1 MKPETRRARLGGGL
15 LLGLLP
21 LVLLAG
27 LVALILRTGLA
38 DAVRGEAPPV
48 EALSFQRVELTP
60 GGLVVEVLND
70 GPDPV
75 RIAQVQVDEAY
86 WAFTQKPAGDLGRL
100 GRARIEIPYPWVQN
114 EAHLVRLVS
123 STGLTFDREIPVA
136 VATPRPGWRF
146 FWLFALIG
154 LYVGV
159 IPVTLGLLWYPLV
172 GRLGPRALGFLLAL
186 TIGLLLFLLVDTAH
200 EGLEAVEGMPA
211 AFQGIALFAFGIF
224 AAYLGIEA
232 FGGWLARRR
241 AGAGEVSAGWA
252 GSAGWATAL
261 LVAIGIG
268 LHNLGEGLAIGAAIG
283 LGEVALGRLLIL
295 GFTLH
300 NTTEGLAIIAPIART
315 PVSLGRLLVL
325 GLVGSLPTIAG
336 AWLGGFVYSPT
347 LSVLFLALGAGAIA
361 QVIVQI
367 AKGMAA
373 GRPLADAL
381 RSGPV
386 MAGLLAG
393 FALMYTTGMLI
404 Q

>member
-1 MKPETRRARLGGGL
+1 MKPETGRLW

-21 LVLLAG
+21 LVLLGG

-48 EALSFQRVELTP
+48 EVLSFQRVDLTP
-60 GGLVVEVLND
+60 EGIAVEVLND
-70 GPDPV
+70 GPDPIH
-75 RIAQVQVDEAY
+75 IAQVQVDEAY
-86 WAFTQKPAGDLGRL
+86 WAFTMKPSGALGHL
-100 GRARIEIPYPWVQN
+100 GRARLEIPYPWVKD
-114 EAHLVRLVS
+114 EAHVVKLVS
-123 STGLTFDREIPVA
+123 STGVTFDREIAIA
-136 VATPRPGWRF
+136 VPTPRPGWRF

-159 IPVTLGLLWYPLV
+159 IPVALGLLWYPLI
-172 GRLGPRALGFLLAL
+172 GGLGARAMGFLLAL
-186 TIGLLLFLLVDTAH
+186 TIGLLLFLLVDAAH
-200 EGLEAVEGMPA
+200 EGLEAVEKMPA
-211 AFQGIALFAFGIF
+211 VFQGVALFFFGVI

-232 FGGWLARRR
+232 FGAWLAKRK
-241 AGAGEVSAGWA
+241 AGAGVA
-252 GSAGWATAL
+252 WATAL

-268 LHNLGEGLAIGAAIG
+268 LHNLGEGLAIGAALS
-283 LGEVALGRLLIL
+283 LGEAALGRLLIL

-300 NTTEGLAIIAPIART
+300 NTTEGLAIVAPIAKT
-315 PVSLGRLLVL
+315 PVSLARLLLL
-325 GLVGSLPTIAG
+325 GLVGGLPTIAG

-367 AKGMAA
+367 SKGMAA
-373 GRPLADAL
+373 GRPLADSL

-393 FALMYTTGMLI
+393 FALMYVTGMLI
-404 Q
+404 